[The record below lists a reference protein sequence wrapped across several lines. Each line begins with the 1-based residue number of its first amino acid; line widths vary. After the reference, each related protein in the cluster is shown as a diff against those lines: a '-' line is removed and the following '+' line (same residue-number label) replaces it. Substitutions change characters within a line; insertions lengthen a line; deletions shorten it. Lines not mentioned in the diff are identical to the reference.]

1 MTRPEALAALL
12 ALPNPPGDYG
22 YRYTYARHPNGA
34 CGPLSARRNA
44 SSDPW
49 QIKRDLGI
57 AFAEHSRQAWTN
69 GDISC
74 VVSVRR
80 LRMVRRA

>member
-22 YRYTYARHPNGA
+22 YHQTQPRDP
-34 CGPLSARRNA
+34 RR
-44 SSDPW
+44 DPW
-49 QIKRDLGI
+49 QIKRELGI
-57 AFAEHSRQAWTN
+57 AFCEWQRQEWTN

-80 LRMVRRA
+80 LRMVKRA

>member
-22 YRYTYARHPNGA
+22 YRYTYARDP
-34 CGPLSARRNA
+34 RR
-44 SSDPW
+44 DPW
-49 QIKRDLGI
+49 QIKRALGV
-57 AFAEHSRQAWTN
+57 AYCEWQRQDHIN

-74 VVSVRR
+74 IVSVRR
-80 LRMVRRA
+80 LRMVKRA

>member
-1 MTRPEALAALL
+1 MTRAEALTKLL
-12 ALPNPPGDYG
+12 ALPNESCLAPIG
-22 YRYTYARHPNGA
+22 RHYTCARDPK
-34 CGPLSARRNA
+34 R
-44 SSDPW
+44 DPW
-49 QIKRDLGI
+49 VIKRELGI
-57 AFAEHSRQAWTN
+57 AYAERMRQEWTN

>member
-1 MTRPEALAALL
+1 MTRAEALAALL
-12 ALPNPPGDYG
+12 AIPDEPCMPP
-22 YRYTYARHPNGA
+22 RVRHYTYARDP
-34 CGPLSARRNA
+34 RR
-44 SSDPW
+44 DPW
-49 QIKRDLGI
+49 VIKRELGI
-57 AFAEHSRQAWTN
+57 AYAERCRQEWTN